1 MTVTN
6 EVKAM
11 ASFDIKSEI
20 DHHEITN
27 AVDQANRILQNRFD
41 FKGTGAEFLLSDNQ
55 ITLSADEEFQIHQM
69 LPILHESLAKRSV
82 DLKSLKPGEVEVA
95 TGSASQIMNLQEG
108 IDKELAKKITA
119 LVKQSKSKVQASIQG
134 DSVRITGKKR
144 DDLQQ
149 IIQLVKDQNFPVPL
163 QYVNFRD

>member
-1 MTVTN
+1 
-6 EVKAM
+6 M

-41 FKGTGAEFLLSDNQ
+41 FQGTGAEFSLADNQ
-55 ITLSADEEFQIHQM
+55 ITLSAVEEFQIHQM
-69 LPILHESLAKRSV
+69 LPILNESLAKRSV
-82 DLKSLKPGEVEVA
+82 DLKSLKPGEVEAA
-95 TGSASQIMNLQEG
+95 TGSASQIMSLQEG
-108 IDKELAKKITA
+108 IDKELAKKITT

-149 IIQLVKDQNFPVPL
+149 VIQLIKDQNFPVPL

>member
-1 MTVTN
+1 
-6 EVKAM
+6 M

-41 FKGTGAEFLLSDNQ
+41 FKGTGAEFSLADNQ
-55 ITLSADEEFQIHQM
+55 ITLSAVEEFQIHQM
-69 LPILHESLAKRSV
+69 LPILNESLAKRSV
-82 DLKSLKPGEVEVA
+82 DLKSLKPSEVEVA
-95 TGSASQIMNLQEG
+95 TGTASQIMNLQEG

-163 QYVNFRD
+163 QYVNFRE

>member
-1 MTVTN
+1 
-6 EVKAM
+6 M

-41 FKGTGAEFLLSDNQ
+41 FKGTGAEFSLADNQ
-55 ITLSADEEFQIHQM
+55 ITLSAVEEFQIHQM

-144 DDLQQ
+144 DELQQ

>member
-1 MTVTN
+1 
-6 EVKAM
+6 M

-41 FKGTGAEFLLSDNQ
+41 FKGTGAEFSLADNQ
-55 ITLSADEEFQIHQM
+55 ITLSAVEEFQIHQM
-69 LPILHESLAKRSV
+69 LPILNESLAKRSV
-82 DLKSLKPGEVEVA
+82 DLKSLKPDEVEVA

-149 IIQLVKDQNFPVPL
+149 IIQLVKDQNFQVPL

>member
-1 MTVTN
+1 
-6 EVKAM
+6 M

-41 FKGTGAEFLLSDNQ
+41 FKGTGAEFKLGDN
-55 ITLSADEEFQIHQM
+55 IIIMSATEEFQIHQM
-69 LPILHESLAKRSV
+69 LPILHESVAKRGV
-82 DLKSLKPGEVEVA
+82 DLKSLKPGEIEVA
-95 TGSASQIMNLQEG
+95 TGSATQIMNLQEG
-108 IDKELAKKITA
+108 IDKDLAKKITS

-149 IIQLVKDQNFPVPL
+149 VIQLVKDQNFPVPL

>member
-1 MTVTN
+1 
-6 EVKAM
+6 M

-41 FKGTGAEFLLSDNQ
+41 FKGTGAEFSLADNQ
-55 ITLSADEEFQIHQM
+55 ITLSAVEEFQIHQM

-95 TGSASQIMNLQEG
+95 AGSASQIMNLQEG
-108 IDKELAKKITA
+108 IDKELAKKITG

>member
-1 MTVTN
+1 
-6 EVKAM
+6 M

-27 AVDQANRILQNRFD
+27 SVDQANRILQNRFD
-41 FKGTGAEFLLSDNQ
+41 FKGTGATFLLTENQ
-55 ITLSADEEFQIHQM
+55 ITLSAVEEFQIHQM
-69 LPILHESLAKRSV
+69 LPILNESLAKRGV

-108 IDKELAKKITA
+108 IDKELAKNITV

>member
-1 MTVTN
+1 
-6 EVKAM
+6 M

-41 FKGTGAEFLLSDNQ
+41 FKGTGAEFKLNDNQ
-55 ITLSADEEFQIHQM
+55 ITLSATEEFQIHQM
-69 LPILHESLAKRSV
+69 LPILHESFAKRGV
-82 DLKSLKPGEVEVA
+82 DLKSLMPAEIELA
-95 TGSASQIMNLQEG
+95 TGSAAQIMHLQEG
-108 IDKELAKKITA
+108 IDKELAKNITT

-149 IIQLVKDQNFPVPL
+149 IIQMVKDQNYPVPL

>member
-1 MTVTN
+1 
-6 EVKAM
+6 M

-41 FKGTGAEFLLSDNQ
+41 FKGTGAEFSLADNQ
-55 ITLSADEEFQIHQM
+55 ITLSAVEEFQIHQM
-69 LPILHESLAKRSV
+69 LPILNESLAKRSV

-95 TGSASQIMNLQEG
+95 TGTASQIMNLQEG

-119 LVKQSKSKVQASIQG
+119 LVKQSKSKVQASIQE

-163 QYVNFRD
+163 QYVNFRE

>member
-1 MTVTN
+1 
-6 EVKAM
+6 M

-41 FKGTGAEFLLSDNQ
+41 FKGTGAEFSLADNQ
-55 ITLSADEEFQIHQM
+55 ITLSAVEEFQIHQM
-69 LPILHESLAKRSV
+69 LPILNESLAKRSV

>member
-1 MTVTN
+1 
-6 EVKAM
+6 M

-27 AVDQANRILQNRFD
+27 AVEQANRILQNRFD
-41 FKGTGAEFLLSDNQ
+41 FKGTGAEFSINDNQ
-55 ITLSADEEFQIHQM
+55 ITLSAVEEFQIHQM
-69 LPILHESLAKRSV
+69 LPILHESLAKRGV
-82 DLKSLKPGEVEVA
+82 DLKSLKPDEIEVA
-95 TGSASQIMNLQEG
+95 AGSATQKMNLQEG
-108 IDKELAKKITA
+108 IDKELAKKITT
-119 LVKQSKSKVQASIQG
+119 LVKQSKSKVQASVQG

-149 IIQLVKDQNFPVPL
+149 IIQMVKDQNYPVPL